1 MVVRSHVDTALAGLT
16 TQVTRLE
23 DQNAALRDVNAQMLA
38 ALKCA
43 LPVLR
48 DGLLPDTVDYDAIST
63 AVSKVQ
69 DALANAEE
77 DH

>member
-1 MVVRSHVDTALAGLT
+1 MVVGNVDTALAGLT

>member
-1 MVVRSHVDTALAGLT
+1 MVVRSDVDTALAGLT
-16 TQVTRLE
+16 TQVMRLE

-38 ALKCA
+38 ALECA

-48 DGLLPDTVDYDAIST
+48 DGLLPDTVNYDAIST

-69 DALANAEE
+69 NALANAEE

>member
-1 MVVRSHVDTALAGLT
+1 MVDRNVDTALAGLT